1 MYVDGHQHKA
11 HKTEKAHKHEEVHAQ
26 PEKEDKKEKKKN
38 KKKEADPNGLK
49 RPLSAYMLYN
59 NFRRPA
65 LKEADTSKFLPWIF
79 EIIMPVFLLTWLNR
93 SVSALSVQDYWW
105 GVEEIHRWTETGK

>member
-1 MYVDGHQHKA
+1 VYLDGHQHKA
-11 HKTEKAHKHEEVHAQ
+11 HKTEKAPKHEEVHAQ

-65 LKEADTSKFLPWIF
+65 LKEADPSKFVPQYLKLLC
-79 EIIMPVFLLTWLNR
+79 PVFLLT
-93 SVSALSVQDYWW
+93 
-105 GVEEIHRWTETGK
+105 